1 MKTNMPAAW
10 RTVLAAAILLA
21 ALAGAYLVAVRRPAP
36 APLVGGRQP
45 MPQALSARPDTL
57 AGALT
62 TTVATPARVSE
73 PEPAPCPPQ
82 RTVFSAGTA
91 ATRRPVVVRR
101 YVGTVGGQPATAT
114 LQWQTPDSATGTF
127 YLHRGGPEYSLTFS
141 RLGRAEV
148 YDEQGDKEAM
158 GRGTWQLTTSVAS
171 PLLAGTW
178 RRAGRV
184 QQLRLRES
192 YAGALRYT
200 FKERTLFDGYRVP
213 ENCDYVPEM
222 YHQLLVL
229 PNTQAAPP
237 VLRTRLA
244 GSPAALRRR
253 IGHDCENHDGDAT
266 GTYRDE
272 VRLND
277 FHLFSYQTSSYVRAY
292 GGTPD
297 VDTESWLFDL
307 RTGEELDIDSQLKPG
322 YELPLR
328 QRFTWH
334 FLHDPGLEPDRAAG
348 LGDWTD
354 DEGRPTSL
362 LNLPNDT
369 EALTLTGAGLEAA
382 YGRYTLV
389 LVPYRELRP
398 LVRPGTPLARMLRAR
413 GLW

>member
-1 MKTNMPAAW
+1 
-10 RTVLAAAILLA
+10 VL
-21 ALAGAYLVAVRRPAP
+21 
-36 APLVGGRQP
+36 
-45 MPQALSARPDTL
+45 
-57 AGALT
+57 
-62 TTVATPARVSE
+62 
-73 PEPAPCPPQ
+73 
-82 RTVFSAGTA
+82 SAGTA
-91 ATRRPVVVRR
+91 AAQRPVVVRR
-101 YVGTVGGQPATAT
+101 YVGTMGGQAATAT

-141 RLGRAEV
+141 QPGLAEV

-171 PLLAGTW
+171 PLLVGTW

-184 QQLRLRES
+184 QRLQLRES

-200 FKERTLFDGYRVP
+200 FKGRTIFGDYRLP
-213 ENCDYVPEM
+213 EHCNFVPEM
-222 YHQLLVL
+222 YHLLLAL
-229 PNTQAAPP
+229 PSPQAAPP
-237 VLRTRLA
+237 ALRTRLA

-253 IGHDCENHDGDAT
+253 IWHDYDHHDGDAT

-277 FHLFSYQTSSYVRAY
+277 FQLFSYQTSSYVRSY

-297 VDTESWLFDL
+297 AGTQSWLFDL

-322 YELPLR
+322 YERPLR
-328 QRFTWH
+328 QRLTWH
-334 FLHDPGLEPDRAAG
+334 FLHDPGLEADRAAG
-348 LGDWTD
+348 FGDWTD
-354 DEGRPTSL
+354 DEGHPTSL

-382 YGRYTLV
+382 YGRHTLV

-398 LVRPGTPLARMLRAR
+398 LVRSGTPLARMLRAR